1 MWKPGMGDSAC
12 GCRFPIKMHRLWTS
26 DYDSPQAGRKKY
38 KGLKE
43 KMNMTVLIFATF
55 LSFII
60 KGMSGFANTIVF
72 NSITSFAA
80 DNVNISPLELLIG
93 YPSNLVIAWK
103 ERKSISIKECLPL
116 ILFLILGSVPGVFI
130 LKTANAKYIKVFLG
144 VVIILFGIE
153 MLLRECAK
161 KKRKSSK
168 AVLAIIGIITG
179 LLCGMFGIG
188 ALTAA
193 YMSRTT
199 TTSSQFKGNMCLV
212 FVVENTIRV
221 VVYALSGLITYAV
234 IKTALLMMPIM
245 LIGLALGMQLSKAV
259 DEKLAK
265 QGILLLLIISGA
277 SLILSNL

>member
-1 MWKPGMGDSAC
+1 
-12 GCRFPIKMHRLWTS
+12 
-26 DYDSPQAGRKKY
+26 
-38 KGLKE
+38 
-43 KMNMTVLIFATF
+43 MNMIVLLIATF

-116 ILFLILGSVPGVFI
+116 IIFLILGSIPGVFI
-130 LKTANAKYIKVFLG
+130 LKTANARYIKIFLG
-144 VVIILFGIE
+144 VIIILLGME
-153 MLLRECAK
+153 MLLRELATR
-161 KKRKSSK
+161 KRKSSK
-168 AVLAIIGIITG
+168 AVLAMIGIITG
-179 LLCGMFGIG
+179 LLCGLFGIG
-188 ALTAA
+188 ALMAA

-199 TTSSQFKGNMCLV
+199 NTNSQFKGNMCLV

-221 VVYALSGLITYAV
+221 VVYALSGLITYTV
-234 IKTALLMMPIM
+234 IKTALLMMPVM
-245 LIGLALGMQLSKAV
+245 LIGLAIGMQISKVV

-265 QGILLLLIISGA
+265 QCVLLLLIISGA